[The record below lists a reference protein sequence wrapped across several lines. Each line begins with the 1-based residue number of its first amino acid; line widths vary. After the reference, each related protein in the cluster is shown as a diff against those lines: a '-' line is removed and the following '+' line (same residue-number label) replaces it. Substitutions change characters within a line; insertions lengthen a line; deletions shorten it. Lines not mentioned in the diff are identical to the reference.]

1 MGGGSGDTAGLA
13 QPSSVSTINK
23 AAMPHVSL
31 IYRFIKT
38 ILTHEALHCNS
49 ELLMNY
55 GGKGR
60 ALFDKGGFECYH
72 VERKNKEGKGRRC

>member
-1 MGGGSGDTAGLA
+1 MGAGADDTAGFA
-13 QPSSVSTINK
+13 QPWSVSATNK

-60 ALFDKGGFECYH
+60 ALFDKGGVECYH